1 MRGYYGRKY
10 HTMNDWEL
18 LQNYVRDGSESAFHS
33 LVERYLN
40 LVHSVAMRQVQHS
53 QLADE
58 VAQSV
63 FILLARKA
71 SSLKK
76 GILLSGWLFRTTRF
90 VAARA
95 QRAEQRRKRR
105 EQEAY
110 DMQQLITDDET
121 WRRISPLLDEA
132 LEQLAT
138 TDRNLMLLRFYE
150 GKNHRESGEAL
161 GLSEEAA
168 RKRGA
173 RALEQLRR
181 RFARR
186 GAGLPIAALTAALAA
201 NAVHAAPVG
210 LAAGVTAA
218 YAGKASLA
226 ATLPT
231 LVQETL
237 SAWRWDRAKVAASYM
252 VAGITA
258 AILITLAARPSGSPP
273 GASPR
278 GVSVTADSS
287 NTVVTS
293 ARPRGSGS
301 ASIIPG
307 PIKKPKTSTLNF
319 HVVAKETG
327 RPVAGVRLA
336 IVKWML
342 GGKGPEVQT
351 SYDSFTDEEGLCAL
365 SLSRELGRLDVGVF
379 SAGWAARFATWKP
392 MQDDPLPAEYT
403 LQVDRATNSIGGW
416 LRDAG
421 GNPVAGAKVW
431 IELGGIGDA
440 SWRETPRE
448 RVGVMLAGPAATSDK
463 DGNWSCSIIP
473 EQNPGFRLEAR
484 HPDFAT
490 TPVVS
495 WYPESAKDEK
505 VKQLWS
511 GTLLTILSH
520 GLEIKGR
527 VTDEA
532 GQPISG
538 ATIEHKPTED
548 DAIRVQTDTNGD
560 FTIPKLKTETFGF
573 AVSAKGYAPEYRESE
588 VKPGLEPIQIS
599 LRPGAPLRLQV
610 VNGNG
615 TPVPDTTVGLE
626 EWGEHRHALTWTGK
640 SGSDGR
646 IIWRSAPSEAEL
658 ELYAKKDGWC
668 YTRYIRV
675 KADDEEHRIILTPA
689 LNLSGSAT
697 DAETGAPLETFKV
710 IPGYGEGPGEQVW
723 ERDDSRPG
731 ANGQF
736 KLAFTESRQPWKLR
750 VEAKGYQPFVVER
763 IAPDFSGVL
772 EIALTPAQ
780 ASDTIRGVVLLPNGT
795 PAAGASVALLTLDYG
810 ASLHRASFQTDGTGT
825 VTNTDPQGNFAFAAD
840 PRAHSVAAVSAAGF
854 VKLRVKNFA
863 EPVTL
868 KLQPWARLE
877 GTQALSER
885 SRPMEYVTLM
895 DNACWN
901 YHGAVTLDINTFN
914 VKPDSEGR
922 FVFDQVPP
930 GFFSLYI
937 NRKMGTP
944 MSCQTDVELRP
955 GETTQATVG
964 GSGRTV
970 TGKFV
975 EQGGGPVA
983 WNKFG
988 ASATLNVKKSEDNA
1002 LPRSPSLNKDE
1013 SELWAVD
1020 FWQSEE
1026 ARNYLRRNHGYGL
1039 IVAADNSFIAEHVP
1053 PGTYDLMAFAQRGS
1067 LTKEVNIPE
1076 GGDEPFDLGVL
1087 EITNPHQAA
1096 SVEKIGN

>member
-1 MRGYYGRKY
+1 
-10 HTMNDWEL
+10 MNDWEL
-18 LQNYVRDGSESAFHS
+18 LQNYVQKRSESAFHT
-33 LVERYLN
+33 LVERYLA
-40 LVHSVAMRQVQHS
+40 LVHSVAMRQVQNS

-63 FILLARKA
+63 FILLSRKA
-71 SSLKK
+71 SSLKRE
-76 GILLSGWLFRTTRF
+76 ILLSGWLFRTTRF

-95 QRAEQRRKRR
+95 QRAEQRRQRR

-110 DMQQLITDDET
+110 DMQQLNTDDES
-121 WRRISPLLDEA
+121 WRWIRPILDEA
-132 LEQLAT
+132 LEQLGA

-173 RALEQLRR
+173 RALDQLRR
-181 RFARR
+181 RFARQ
-186 GAGLPIAALTAALAA
+186 GAALPTAALTAALAA
-201 NAVHAAPVG
+201 NAVHAVPIG
-210 LAAGVTAA
+210 LAGEVAA
-218 YAGKASLA
+218 AVAGKAILA
-226 ATLPT
+226 AIVPT

-237 SAWRWDRAKVAASYM
+237 SAWRWTKAKVAAFTL
-252 VAGITA
+252 AGIATA
-258 AILITLAARPSGSPP
+258 IFITLAARPSVSAP
-273 GASPR
+273 GATRPA
-278 GVSVTADSS
+278 VSLTGGSS
-287 NTVVTS
+287 NTVVAT
-293 ARPRGSGS
+293 ARPGGSSS

-307 PIKKPKTSTLNF
+307 PIKKAKTTTLKF

-327 RPVAGVRLA
+327 KPVAGARLA
-336 IVKWML
+336 IVKWVV
-342 GGKGPEVQT
+342 GAKGPRVET
-351 SYDSFTDEEGLCAL
+351 SYDSFTDEDGVCAV
-365 SLSRELGRLDVGVF
+365 SLPRDVGRLDVGVF

-403 LQVDRATNSIGGW
+403 LQVDRVTNSIGGW
-416 LRDAG
+416 LRDGG
-421 GNPVAGAKVW
+421 GNPVGGAKVW
-431 IELGGIGDA
+431 IEFGGIGDA
-440 SWRETPRE
+440 AWRETPRE
-448 RVGVMLAGPAATSDK
+448 RVGVMFAAPAATSDK
-463 DGNWSCSIIP
+463 DGNWSCAIIP
-473 EQNPGFRLEAR
+473 GQNPGFRLEAR

-490 TPVVS
+490 APVVS
-495 WYPESAKDEK
+495 WYPDAPQDEK
-505 VKQLWS
+505 VKQLWA
-511 GTLLTILSH
+511 GTLVTTLGR

-532 GQPISG
+532 GQTIAG
-538 ATIEHKPTED
+538 ATLEHKPTED
-548 DAIRVQTDTNGD
+548 DAIRVKTDTNGD
-560 FTIPKLKTETFGF
+560 FVIPRLKPETFGF
-573 AVSAKGYAPEYRESE
+573 AVSAKGYAPEYRELE

-599 LRPGAPLRLQV
+599 LKPGALLRLQV
-610 VNGNG
+610 VTEAGVE
-615 TPVPDTTVGLE
+615 VPGVTVSLE
-626 EWGEHRHALTWTGK
+626 EWGEHRHALTWGGK

-646 IIWRSAPSEAEL
+646 IVWRSAPPEAEL
-658 ELYAKKDGWC
+658 ELCARKDGWC

-675 KADDEEHRIILTPA
+675 KADDEEHKIILVPA
-689 LNLSGSAT
+689 LNLSGSVT
-697 DAETGAPLETFKV
+697 DAGTGVPIETFKV
-710 IPGYGEGPGEQVW
+710 IPGYGEGPANQVW
-723 ERDDSRPG
+723 ERLGARPG
-731 ANGQF
+731 AKGQF
-736 KLAFTESRQPWKLR
+736 KLAFIESRQPWKLR
-750 VEAKGYQPFVVER
+750 VEAEGYQPFVVER
-763 IAPDFSGVL
+763 IAPDFSRVL

-795 PAAGASVALLTLDYG
+795 PVAGASVALLTLNYG
-810 ASLHRASFQTDGTGT
+810 ASLHRSSFQTDGTGT

-840 PRAHSVAAVSAAGF
+840 PHAHSVAAVSAAGF

-877 GTQALSER
+877 GTLAPSER
-885 SRPMEYVTLM
+885 SRQLENMTLM

-901 YHGAVTLDINTFN
+901 YHGALTLDINTFK

-922 FVFDQVPP
+922 FVFDRVPA

-970 TGKFV
+970 TGRFV
-975 EQGGGPVA
+975 EEGSGPVV

-988 ASATLNVKKSEDNA
+988 PSANLNKKKTVDDK
-1002 LPRSPSLNKDE
+1002 LPKPPSLNKDE

-1020 FWQSEE
+1020 FWQSAE
-1026 ARNYLRRNHGYGL
+1026 ARKYLRRNRGYGVT
-1039 IVAADNSFIAEHVP
+1039 VAADDSFAAENVP
-1053 PGTYDLMAFAQRGS
+1053 PGTYDLMAFARRGS